1 MERRKTLTNTG
12 ARAGYRTRPRST
24 GIADVI
30 VPAQW
35 YDARV
40 VWIADAPI
48 RYETSKFKDEP
59 FKRYPVQFGIIFPDG
74 RRERIYCTMKW
85 PMDDVS
91 FASKS
96 AVWTLANTVMGE
108 GWMESIVD
116 DANGWLDTGAW
127 LGGRLQVH
135 PTVETFSGR
144 QVSRVVID
152 TYKGEPHIRVAREV
166 DTTSTMLLWEKAKG
180 LGADRGLMAG
190 VIREFSI
197 PSPNPT
203 KWLVTEQQLVNTR
216 LQEWIGTREG

>member
-1 MERRKTLTNTG
+1 LTSTG

-40 VWIADAPI
+40 AWIADAPT
-48 RYETSKFKDEP
+48 RYETSSFRDEP
-59 FKRYPVQFGIIFPDG
+59 FKRYAVKFGIIFPDG

-96 AVWTLANTVMGE
+96 AVWTLANIVMGE

-116 DANGWLDTGAW
+116 DAGKVFDTGAW

-135 PTVETFSGR
+135 PTVETFGGR
-144 QVSRVVID
+144 EGSRVVID

-166 DTTSTMLLWEKAKG
+166 DLTSTQLLWEKAKS
-180 LGADRGLMAG
+180 LGAGHGLMG
-190 VIREFSI
+190 GIIREFSI
-197 PSPNPT
+197 PSPNPA

-216 LQEWIGTREG
+216 LQEWVGTREG